1 MAKRILPDELMNP
14 VAHEAAKKTVVE
26 AVLKTVLAAGNSV
39 VSLASGLLAAV
50 LVIYSGYVIA
60 DTFNTEYKAY
70 TSAWD
75 LLQYKPELIEDYETP
90 LNADGLSGINEDYR
104 AWLTVYDTS
113 IDYPVL
119 QGPDDLYYAWHDIYK
134 QSSLTG
140 AIYLAAENSGDFSD
154 SYNLIYGHHMD
165 NGAMFGRLDSF
176 RDVTYYNAHRDA
188 IVVTKTGAYD
198 VKFFAVATTDA
209 YENNIYNVG
218 DRAAEVKAFLASGGL
233 DGVGVGTVVLH
244 YDPELAATADKILA
258 LSTCASA
265 ETNGRLVVFGKMTKR
280 SLVTL
285 EGTTGYEGVYDGK
298 DHEPHIECSIPDAK
312 ITYSIDGGKT
322 WTDKIPTIKNVGEI
336 KVIVRAETETNG
348 TVEKEIILK
357 VNPKPVTVTAR
368 DLQKMTGAK
377 DPELTAIVNG
387 LIGNDYVNYKLVREA
402 GETRGTYTIYVM
414 GDALQGNYIVTFV
427 NGKLTINTGRAGA
440 RGTNWNIIDDYNTPL
455 GLNGAYVVLGDCYE

>member
-1 MAKRILPDELMNP
+1 MNP

-104 AWLTVYDTS
+104 GWLTVYDTS

-119 QGPDDLYYAWHDIYK
+119 QGQDDIYYAWHDIYK
-134 QSSLTG
+134 NSSLTG
-140 AIYLAAENSGDFSD
+140 AIYLAAQNSGDFSD
-154 SYNLIYGHHMD
+154 SYSLIYGHHMD

-176 RDVTYYNAHRDA
+176 REKSYFDAHRDA
-188 IVVTKTGAYD
+188 VVVTKTGAYD

-209 YENNIYNVG
+209 YENQIYNVG
-218 DRAAEVKAFLASGGL
+218 NRAAEVKAFLARGGA
-233 DGVGVGTVVLH
+233 DGVGVGTQVLH

-265 ETNGRLVVFGKMTKR
+265 ETSGRLVAFGKMTKR

-285 EGTTGYEGVYDGK
+285 EGTSGYEGVYDGV
-298 DHEPHIECSIPDAK
+298 DHVPHIECSIPDAK
-312 ITYSIDGGKT
+312 ITYSISTDGGKT
-322 WTDKIPTIKNVGEI
+322 WTEYTDTLPSIKNVGEI
-336 KVIVRAETETNG
+336 LVRVRAETEANG
-348 TVEKEIILK
+348 TVEKEIVLK
-357 VNPKPVTVTAR
+357 VTPKPVTVTAR
-368 DLQKMTGAK
+368 DLQKMTGTK

-387 LIGNDYVNYKLVREA
+387 LIGNDFVNYTLVREE
-402 GETRGTYTIYVM
+402 GETRGTYTIYAM
-414 GDALQGNYIVTFV
+414 GDELQGNYIVTFV
-427 NGKLTINTGRAGA
+427 NGKMTINTGRPT
-440 RGTNWNIIDDYNTPL
+440 GTNWNVIDDYNTPL
-455 GLNGAYVVLGDCYE
+455 GISGSYIVLGDCYE